1 MLLVSRVPLFAWVPL
16 LSRLSLSGRCHGV
29 PVVTVV
35 MSLPGFFGATVVLS
49 VSAVTGPVL
58 AMVATLAT
66 NAMGVAGV
74 MCAAE
79 VLEASLFQVF
89 PVS

>member
-1 MLLVSRVPLFAWVPL
+1 
-16 LSRLSLSGRCHGV
+16 
-29 PVVTVV
+29 

-66 NAMGVAGV
+66 IATGVVGV
-74 MCAAE
+74 MCAAAVSE
-79 VLEASLFQVF
+79 VTLFQVS
-89 PVS
+89 PVSRVLLLS

>member
-1 MLLVSRVPLFAWVPL
+1 
-16 LSRLSLSGRCHGV
+16 
-29 PVVTVV
+29 

-49 VSAVTGPVL
+49 VSAVIGPIL

-66 NAMGVAGV
+66 SVMGVAGV
-74 MCAAE
+74 MCAAG
-79 VLEASLFQVF
+79 VLEASLFQVS